1 MHEDCGVV
9 SIVPAAPLEP
19 AFSLVLA
26 EAPSP
31 KSSRVSPP
39 KVDRAKVKAARKRG
53 RKRRKA

>member
-1 MHEDCGVV
+1 MHEDCGAV
-9 SIVPAAPLEP
+9 SIVPVAPFEP
-19 AFSLVLA
+19 TFSLVLP

-31 KSSRVSPP
+31 KSSRVAPS